1 MKKIFIKGVV
11 LSVAGMLLL
20 GGCSLKS
27 DEAAVHE
34 LRAGQEEAVERRTSE
49 QEISEREISE
59 QEISGW
65 KISEQEISEQE
76 SFEQEIS
83 EQEISEQETSEQ
95 ESAEQESSGL
105 AENGIPTIKIIQET
119 REWYSDDGAELLY
132 ETKASRVEVISEGF
146 DALRTTLA
154 GQWRG
159 LDDSIPEYLD
169 LAKEIYASGDWDYPT
184 WGNTKFAKICR
195 LDNHVVSLNDYFG
208 DYLGGSHGTHG
219 SIGRTYDVRSGK
231 ELQLED
237 ILTDSQGFYDKAVE
251 YIIARLGEEVY
262 KKNLYQNYAET
273 VRTDTFGETSAS
285 WYLDSKGIVITY
297 QLYQIAPY
305 VAGTPSVTLPYDEF
319 AAYIKEDYRM
329 SCDSF
334 VTDIEENEDISG
346 LIGETGEVMLV
357 VHYNGRENPVDDVS
371 VVSGN
376 ASETVGIFD
385 RVMWKP
391 YVIKRADGRSFLIF
405 SCDYATDV
413 YDDYVTYVY
422 EVTGGAVRF
431 CDKMD
436 GVRVVGDTC
445 AGTDR
450 IGLSVEPLEDY
461 ENRTVY
467 QLTEDGKLVQD
478 VSEPESTQQ
487 TSGQTTKEQK
497 FAKMADD
504 KVPTIKITRD
514 RKKWYSDDGKVL
526 LLTAEAGR
534 VEVVSEGFAA
544 LRAALAGQWK
554 GLGDYGQ
561 EELEW
566 ARERYGM
573 TERGNF

>member
-105 AENGIPTIKIIQET
+105 AENGVPTIKIIQET

-371 VVSGN
+371 VVS
-376 ASETVGIFD
+376 AQQKVAVG
-385 RVMWKP
+385 
-391 YVIKRADGRSFLIF
+391 
-405 SCDYATDV
+405 
-413 YDDYVTYVY
+413 
-422 EVTGGAVRF
+422 
-431 CDKMD
+431 
-436 GVRVVGDTC
+436 
-445 AGTDR
+445 
-450 IGLSVEPLEDY
+450 
-461 ENRTVY
+461 
-467 QLTEDGKLVQD
+467 
-478 VSEPESTQQ
+478 
-487 TSGQTTKEQK
+487 
-497 FAKMADD
+497 
-504 KVPTIKITRD
+504 
-514 RKKWYSDDGKVL
+514 
-526 LLTAEAGR
+526 
-534 VEVVSEGFAA
+534 
-544 LRAALAGQWK
+544 
-554 GLGDYGQ
+554 
-561 EELEW
+561 
-566 ARERYGM
+566 
-573 TERGNF
+573 